1 MKSFTHE
8 EMAFEL
14 GKIAWSKRTWIEDH
28 AKKRPQHEADRVNK
42 ELAVLEQAQSMFAKA
57 AARDKGAAA

>member
-1 MKSFTHE
+1 MTFTHD

-14 GKIAWSKRTWIEDH
+14 GRMAWSKRQWLESPPKNWPASGIER
-28 AKKRPQHEADRVNK
+28 KRL

-57 AARDKGAAA
+57 AAREKGAAA